1 MLARGSVAERKAI
14 REEGE
19 SRTTETNVLCAF
31 QAVPGLWAPED
42 IHHILV
48 KYGAFII
55 ERAGTNI
62 EQAMATLK
70 PDEVRGVHYIR
81 QVISN
86 DVSSTKV
93 RQLLKSDMSIDYLIP
108 HEVVKYIKEHGL
120 YQ

>member
-1 MLARGSVAERKAI
+1 
-14 REEGE
+14 
-19 SRTTETNVLCAF
+19 
-31 QAVPGLWAPED
+31 
-42 IHHILV
+42 
-48 KYGAFII
+48 
-55 ERAGTNI
+55 
-62 EQAMATLK
+62 MATLK